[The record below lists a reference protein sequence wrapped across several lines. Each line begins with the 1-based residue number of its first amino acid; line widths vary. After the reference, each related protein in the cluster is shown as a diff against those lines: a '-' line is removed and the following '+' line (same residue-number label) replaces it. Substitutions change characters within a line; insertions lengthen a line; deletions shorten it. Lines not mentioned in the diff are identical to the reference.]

1 MYDFR
6 LEEVAD
12 WIRKRGAAVVALQMP
27 EGLKPHGQRI
37 KAELEKA
44 TGATFL
50 LIGDPCYGACDV
62 DSRFPTYA
70 DALVQFGH
78 SEIPAMGQDPRVL
91 FVEVYFEVDMVP
103 LLERVLPRLKGR
115 VGLITTVQHVR
126 GLDAVR
132 EWLESRG
139 KSALIGRG
147 DNRVLFDGQLLGCNI
162 SAAGAV
168 GGEVEQFLYI
178 GSGDFHPL
186 SVAIETGKEVLVLD
200 PLIGEVR
207 DMGGLKDKILR
218 QRHGAIVRAEKAQRY
233 LVLVSTKVGQV
244 RMDLALRLK
253 KLLESRGKSADIV
266 MMERFDP
273 ELLMPYQADAYV
285 STACPRIAVDDY
297 LRYQKPILTPVEL
310 EIVLGIRD
318 WSDYRMDFITG
329 ELDGRSS
336 SIHA

>member
-6 LEEVAD
+6 LGEIAD
-12 WIRKRGAAVVALQMP
+12 WIRKRGASVVALQMP
-27 EGLKPHGQRI
+27 EGIKPHSQKI
-37 KAELEKA
+37 KDGLEKA

-62 DSRFPTYA
+62 DSRFPAYA

-78 SEIPAMGQDPRVL
+78 SEIPAMGHDLRVL
-91 FVEVYFEVDMVP
+91 FVEVYFDVDIVP
-103 LLERVLPRLKGR
+103 LLEEALPRLMGR
-115 VGLITTVQHVR
+115 IGLITTVQHVR
-126 GLDAVR
+126 GLAAVR
-132 EWLESRG
+132 EWLESHG
-139 KSALIGRG
+139 KNVTIGKG
-147 DNRVLFDGQLLGCNI
+147 DTRIQFDGQLLGCNI
-162 SAAGAV
+162 SAAGSA
-168 GGEVEQFLYI
+168 GDDVEQFLYI

-200 PLIGEVR
+200 PLMSEVR
-207 DMGGLKDKILR
+207 DMGDLKDKILR
-218 QRHGAIVRAEKAQRY
+218 QRHGAIVRAEKAQHF

-244 RMDLALRLK
+244 RMDLALKVK
-253 KLLESRGKSADIV
+253 KLAEEHGKAADIV

-273 ELLMPYQADAYV
+273 ELLMPYDADAYV

-297 LRYQKPILTPVEL
+297 LRYQKPMLTPVEL

-329 ELDGRSS
+329 E
-336 SIHA
+336 